1 MQNDLISRSALK
13 KAFEAAGFGDHS
25 LIESVLAAGV
35 YAGIENAPTIDAV
48 PVVRCKDCVCSS
60 MSNGR
65 LICSR
70 IAETTDRYFR
80 GKAEIVMPDD
90 FCSRGVRQKA
100 KPCGAKMDGGA
111 ENG

>member
-1 MQNDLISRSALK
+1 MSGMQLIDTNALLNVRNVRK
-13 KAFEAAGFGDHS
+13 VTEYDEGGWGVSYNAVPVEAVKAAH
-25 LIESVLAAGV
+25 V
-35 YAGIENAPTIDAV
+35 IDAV

-90 FCSRGVRQKA
+90 YCSHGARLTEVRKDDNA
-100 KPCGAKMDGGA
+100 
-111 ENG
+111 